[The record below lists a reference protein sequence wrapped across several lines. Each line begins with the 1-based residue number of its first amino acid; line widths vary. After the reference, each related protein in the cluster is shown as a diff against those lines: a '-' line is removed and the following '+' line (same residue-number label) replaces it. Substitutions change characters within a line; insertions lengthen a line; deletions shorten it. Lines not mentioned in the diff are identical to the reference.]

1 VRLDLQKPISN
12 AQERP
17 KLHNFSNHMGQAS
30 AQNAGI
36 LTSWRHLFPCA
47 PSLQI
52 TINNFK
58 FLVFFEKQGLR
69 ISEKVQA

>member
-1 VRLDLQKPISN
+1 
-12 AQERP
+12 
-17 KLHNFSNHMGQAS
+17 MGQAS

-52 TINNFK
+52 TIDNFK